1 LLPQAPPCAAYY
13 GRTVADALGLVFD
26 DYTPAQ
32 IQALI
37 HGAKKGGRRVP
48 NTGLKH
54 NHCNKCQ
61 LSVQEQVYDNHPYML
76 IVPIMTLLEV
86 KAWTGDPYDALVLVN
101 DTENHGTLLAKCGAC
116 ESREEVDK
124 ALELLQDFTFGM
136 AQNNTF
142 AELKKVT
149 VPYAG
154 RKLHN
159 LVMKELV
166 HLEAY
171 SKVTASKGVPFLQ
184 LKKGTRVGTGTGD
197 VKVAVTTVGKDGPDP
212 FLLATKAAVNLF
224 NQENQKL
231 LPGCGTIDGSE
242 DSSTDWSARLSSA
255 KPPPIIVLSNTVEE
269 DSSQCSDLDEEE

>member
-1 LLPQAPPCAAYY
+1 MTMLSVNECDAAFTFQDSSTSVYEKRNKDILGGHQGQVAHLLPQAPPCAAYY

-124 ALELLQDFTFGM
+124 ALELT
-136 AQNNTF
+136 
-142 AELKKVT
+142 
-149 VPYAG
+149 
-154 RKLHN
+154 
-159 LVMKELV
+159 
-166 HLEAY
+166 
-171 SKVTASKGVPFLQ
+171 
-184 LKKGTRVGTGTGD
+184 
-197 VKVAVTTVGKDGPDP
+197 
-212 FLLATKAAVNLF
+212 
-224 NQENQKL
+224 
-231 LPGCGTIDGSE
+231 
-242 DSSTDWSARLSSA
+242 LS
-255 KPPPIIVLSNTVEE
+255 LN
-269 DSSQCSDLDEEE
+269 